1 VYPDLSDWLV
11 VLQPAGLRRGLEAFV
26 IVIAAFSL
34 IACGSGHVS
43 AGRRILVS
51 PTGRVGP
58 LNMDTS
64 DRADVIAFAG
74 NPESERR
81 GSYYRTAP
89 FDALG
94 YGCRGRRATDPIG
107 FPTCQT
113 VFYLDSHSGKLE
125 LFFTTDDRYAERHNI
140 RVGTPTAVAERAL
153 HERVFVGCDALLFV
167 KTKTAFLVTRFEGGK
182 TVRSVDV
189 RAGRRH
195 HDLHLVGG
203 QVGFLVVHSQRHNPG
218 VLDCID
224 G

>member
-1 VYPDLSDWLV
+1 MNQAETLS
-11 VLQPAGLRRGLEAFV
+11 AAFSGGLRRGFEVFV
-26 IVIAAFSL
+26 IVIAASSL
-34 IACGSGHVS
+34 IACGSGHSS
-43 AGRRILVS
+43 ASSRILVTA
-51 PTGRVGP
+51 TGRVGP
-58 LNMDTS
+58 LNTDRS
-64 DRADVIAFAG
+64 DRADVIEFAG
-74 NPESERR
+74 KPESERR

-94 YGCRGRRATDPIG
+94 YGCRGKRATDPLG

-125 LFFTTDDRYAERHNI
+125 LFFTTDDRYAEGHHI
-140 RVGTPTAVAERAL
+140 HVGTPTAVAERAL

-167 KTKTAFLVTRFEGGK
+167 KTKSAFLVTQFEGGK
-182 TVRSVDV
+182 TVRSVEV
-189 RAGRRH
+189 IAGKRR

-203 QVGFLVVHSQRHNPG
+203 HVGFLVVHSQRRNPG